1 MKQLERIFTCIASS
15 AGCFSALVM
24 ILTFASCNLPF
35 LKKKA
40 ETEEIILVKAY
51 GKSLTA
57 GQLRQLIPESTPPE
71 DSTQMAKSFI
81 DNWVRQQVILNLA
94 EKNLPDRM
102 KQVEKQLEE
111 YRNSLITYIYES
123 ELINQRLD
131 TIVSDSEI
139 EKYYN
144 ENPRNFELKDNILKT
159 VYVKVKQEAPKLDKL
174 RLWFRSSSDKD
185 RQLLNDYCYQFASDF
200 RFDEENWMLFDELL
214 KVVPIKTYDQE
225 HFLKNNRLIEINDS
239 THVYLIK
246 ILDFKIRESLSPL
259 AYEKE
264 NVRALILNKRKLELI
279 KQMERDAINK
289 ALAKKEVEMFH
300 TEK

>member
-1 MKQLERIFTCIASS
+1 MKYSPGNWLIFIPHVK
-15 AGCFSALVM
+15 CF
-24 ILTFASCNLPF
+24 LPF
-35 LKKKA
+35 AIICSLVSCDFPFSKRKN
-40 ETEEIILVKAY
+40 ESEGTILVSAY
-51 GKSLTA
+51 GKSLTSE
-57 GQLRQLIPESTPPE
+57 QLRQLIPEGTAQD

-131 TIVSDSEI
+131 TVVSEQEI

-159 VYVKVKQEAPKLDKL
+159 VFVKVKQEAPKLDKL
-174 RLWFRSSSDKD
+174 RAWFRSNNEKD
-185 RQLLNDYCYQFASDF
+185 RQLLSDYCYQFSTDF

-214 KVVPIKTYDQE
+214 KSVPIKTYDQE
-225 HFLKNNRLIEINDS
+225 HFLRNNRLIEISDS
-239 THVYLIK
+239 SHIYLIR

-259 AYEKE
+259 AFEKE

-279 KQMERDAINK
+279 KQMETDAINK
-289 ALAKKEVEMFH
+289 AMAKKEVELKFK
-300 TEK
+300 EN